1 MKLQLTSKEILNKEF
16 KKSVKGYDA
25 SEVDAFLDKVLSDYR
40 MIDGVMKALES
51 QVDQL
56 KRDNQILRVQLSKKE
71 AELSTSHNQFLQNPD
86 IVQLDNLDLLK
97 KISKYEKKLYQMGV
111 DPSKIK

>member
-40 MIDGVMKALES
+40 MID
-51 QVDQL
+51 
-56 KRDNQILRVQLSKKE
+56 
-71 AELSTSHNQFLQNPD
+71 
-86 IVQLDNLDLLK
+86 
-97 KISKYEKKLYQMGV
+97 
-111 DPSKIK
+111 